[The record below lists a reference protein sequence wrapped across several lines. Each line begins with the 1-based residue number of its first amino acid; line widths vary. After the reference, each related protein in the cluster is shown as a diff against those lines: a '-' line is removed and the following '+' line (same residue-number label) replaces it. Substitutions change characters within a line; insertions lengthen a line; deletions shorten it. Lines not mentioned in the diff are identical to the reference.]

1 MKKLLSLL
9 CVLALLLGIAVSA
22 CADEVDFTKPLD
34 IELMAYYVMDIPDD
48 DPIMVYLENK
58 FNVHFNLT
66 ITNIDNYNGKTPRN
80 CPGYRIGHGRYPRN
94 RAAWGRV
101 S

>member
-58 FNVHFNLT
+58 FNVNFKLT
-66 ITNIDNYNGKTPRN
+66 ITNIDNYNDTLN
-80 CPGYRIGHGRYPRN
+80 MRIASDDMPD
-94 RAAWGRV
+94 
-101 S
+101 